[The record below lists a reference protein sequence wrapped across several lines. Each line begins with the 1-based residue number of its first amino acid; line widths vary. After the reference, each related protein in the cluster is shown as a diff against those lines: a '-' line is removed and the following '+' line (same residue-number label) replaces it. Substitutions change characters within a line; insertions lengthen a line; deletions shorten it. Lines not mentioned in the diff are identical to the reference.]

1 VIEKRHRTLSS
12 IYLINDA
19 VASNLAMLCA
29 WFLRFSV
36 KVIPVTK
43 GQQEVETYLQLLPI
57 VTIVFPLAFA
67 VQGLYR
73 IRPTRSKAE
82 EWLSVAIGS
91 IVATVV
97 FSGVLLWVRPGRPD
111 ILYSRATL
119 LIFLV
124 CAIIFVILGRAI
136 VRAIVERGH
145 REGKRL
151 DRVLIAAAVSWPARW
166 WIA

>member
-1 VIEKRHRTLSS
+1 MIETKHRTLAS
-12 IYLINDA
+12 IYLIIDA
-19 VASNLAMLCA
+19 VASNLAMLSA
-29 WFLRFSV
+29 WFLRFNV
-36 KVIPVTK
+36 AIIPVTK
-43 GQQEVETYLQLLPI
+43 GTQAFETYTHLLPI

-97 FSGVLLWVRPGRPD
+97 FSGVLLWVRLGRPD

-119 LIFLV
+119 GIFLI

-136 VRAIVERGH
+136 VRSIVERGH
-145 REGKRL
+145 RG
-151 DRVLIAAAVSWPARW
+151 
-166 WIA
+166 